1 MKWVNKQAQE
11 IIFSCKLQKSHR
23 PSLRFTGI
31 SISQSE
37 IQKHFMNS
45 KLDFKENIQN
55 VLNKVKKV
63 IGLLFK
69 LQKILPRP
77 PSITIYKSFII

>member
-1 MKWVNKQAQE
+1 
-11 IIFSCKLQKSHR
+11 
-23 PSLRFTGI
+23 
-31 SISQSE
+31 
-37 IQKHFMNS
+37 MNS

-77 PSITIYKSFII
+77 PSITI